1 MNGKQE
7 TIINYTN
14 QELVDDEN
22 EYMVECF
29 KILVKLDLSKQPR
42 CKSKVNFNFE
52 NSPELILILK
62 IPQLKKIKKK

>member
-14 QELVDDEN
+14 QEMVDDEN

-29 KILVKLDLSKQPR
+29 KVLLKLDLSKQPR
-42 CKSKVNFNFE
+42 WKSKFNFNL
-52 NSPELILILK
+52 P
-62 IPQLKKIKKK
+62 KK